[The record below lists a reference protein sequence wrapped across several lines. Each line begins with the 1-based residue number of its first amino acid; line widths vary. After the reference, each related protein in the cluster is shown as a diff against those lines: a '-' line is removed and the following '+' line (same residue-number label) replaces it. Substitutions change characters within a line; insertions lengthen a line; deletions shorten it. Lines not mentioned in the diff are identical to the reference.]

1 MDKDRDSDDLMMLRL
16 RREGLSYR
24 EIAHNMGVASQNAMR
39 RIKGIIEDD
48 CQHDPDARPYWRAFR
63 T

>member
-1 MDKDRDSDDLMMLRL
+1 MLSL

-24 EIAHNMGVASQNAMR
+24 EIAHNLGIAHQNAMK
-39 RIKGIIEDD
+39 RIKSIIEDD
-48 CQHDPDARPYWRAFR
+48 CQHDPDARPYWRAVR